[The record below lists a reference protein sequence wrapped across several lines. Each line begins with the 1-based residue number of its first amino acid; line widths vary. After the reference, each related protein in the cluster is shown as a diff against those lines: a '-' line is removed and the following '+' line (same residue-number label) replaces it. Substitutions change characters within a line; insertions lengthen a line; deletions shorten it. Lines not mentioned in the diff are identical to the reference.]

1 MSNYGIQLVNKSGQQ
16 RRFFFF
22 TAPPVVSNVPNVYSN
37 TWITRVADDTEA
49 INIKTTLDFYAWC
62 GPSIQDDGQPTQ
74 VNQGVYKG
82 PVDLGVAGAAGG
94 HPAAGTSYQTFFDTS
109 SQHFG
114 FGAPVPAAAN
124 PGCYSIRTDTNFVPT
139 DNLILGLAMQQEGA
153 DMPAPVAIVK
163 ADPGLTYNIAPVVR
177 FYVGVGDAETG
188 DVIDFNAI
196 STISGCYD
204 FSATGAGFGH
214 IFGTISYMPNGTW
227 TQTVYKDVI
236 PYTMDHIIPSPS
248 NGNVDIPPWLT
259 AVVGFTLPI
268 LKSAL
273 QTALINAIR
282 ASLQQ
287 LNITLGPFTFSSD
300 GTTITGTYRLPV
312 MDGYQKP
319 KPPSEIWISVD
330 AKNEIF
336 QVKFT
341 PQCASITEDDGSTA
355 ITIGHKKPAFGD
367 KPSADVVK
375 AINTGISG
383 VTGLPNGESWT
394 VN

>member
-82 PVDLGVAGAAGG
+82 PVTLGLAGTAGA
-94 HPAAGTSYQTFFDTS
+94 HPTPGTSYQTLFDES

-114 FGAPVPAAAN
+114 FGPPVAAAAN
-124 PGCYSIRTDTNFVPT
+124 PGCYSIRTDTNFVPD

-236 PYTMDHIIPSPS
+236 PYTMDSLIPSPS
-248 NGNVDIPPWLT
+248 NGAVEIPPWVT
-259 AVVGFTLPI
+259 AVITFALPI
-268 LKSAL
+268 MKQVLRDAVLAAVKKQL
-273 QTALINAIR
+273 QG
-282 ASLQQ
+282 
-287 LNITLGPFTFSSD
+287 LNLTLGPFTFSSD
-300 GTTITGTYRLPV
+300 GNTITGTYRLP
-312 MDGYQKP
+312 GLEQYEKP
-319 KPPSEIWISVD
+319 KPNSEIWISVD

-341 PQCASITEDDGSTA
+341 PHWAPESDDDCSSAVTRSSS
-355 ITIGHKKPAFGD
+355 KPAVRDG
-367 KPSADVVK
+367 PSTDVIK
-375 AINTGISG
+375 AINTGIGG
-383 VTGLPNGESWT
+383 VSGLPKGESWI
-394 VN
+394 VS